1 MTGGQP
7 PVPRRTV
14 HPVLSS
20 PPPVFFPVAAM
31 KCAIVPVTAYQQN
44 CSILVCEETQRAALV
59 DPGGELPRLRAA
71 LEQLG
76 VTLEKVFLTHGHMD
90 HCAAAHEARKEFG
103 VPIEGPHRD
112 DKFWIDQ
119 LAEACRRVGFP
130 PAEAFEPDRWLVDGD
145 TVTFGAQ
152 TLEVLHCPGHT
163 PGHVV
168 FFHRGERIA
177 FVGDV
182 LFQGSIGRTDFPRGD
197 YDTLVRSIREK
208 LWPLGDDVVFVPGH
222 GSTSTFGEERSS
234 NPFVADKRFG

>member
-1 MTGGQP
+1 MQC
-7 PVPRRTV
+7 R
-14 HPVLSS
+14 
-20 PPPVFFPVAAM
+20 
-31 KCAIVPVTAYQQN
+31 IVPVTSFQQN
-44 CSILVCEETQRAALV
+44 CSILICEATKQAALV
-59 DPGGELPRLRAA
+59 DPGGDIPRLRAA

-90 HCAAAHEARKEFG
+90 HCGAADTVRREFG
-103 VPIEGPHRD
+103 VPIEGPHRE

-119 LAEACRRVGFP
+119 IAESSRQFGLP
-130 PAEAFEPDRWLVDGD
+130 PAEPFEPDRWLNDGD
-145 TVTFGAQ
+145 TVRFGEQ
-152 TLEVLHCPGHT
+152 ELEVYFCPGHT

-168 FFHRGERIA
+168 FFHRGEKVA

-197 YDTLVRSIREK
+197 YATLVHSIRQK

-222 GSTSTFGEERSS
+222 GPTSTFGEEREH